1 MLGIEPGPF
10 GRAASALNCWTISV
24 ALACVFK
31 IVSKM
36 STFMESN
43 ILEFVLM
50 KSNILR
56 LSKDKTS

>member
-1 MLGIEPGPF
+1 
-10 GRAASALNCWTISV
+10 
-24 ALACVFK
+24 
-31 IVSKM
+31 M